1 MYLTYNLAVVLRIGS
16 AKSYNYKYKTSIT
29 LIKKYLT
36 TIRLMAYVESAITY
50 NLGTTKSLILVD
62 PRLYIIVLK
71 WTHE

>member
-1 MYLTYNLAVVLRIGS
+1 MYLIYNLAVVLRIGY

-36 TIRLMAYVESAITY
+36 TIRLMAYVESAIMY